1 MNKENSVQNTDERL
15 PNWVEALPIKWKNW
29 LLDHLEAEDKSPEE
43 LGKIL
48 LANGLKITDEELGD
62 FKMADFNLSYLIDVK
77 KNFFDIQEQRI
88 RLVTYL
94 ERPGM
99 CYFEDMLSEAEC
111 DELIHLSEQ
120 SGEFERAL
128 ILNDETASNEIGSHR
143 KSDSMCYLHGQNP
156 LIATI
161 EQRIA
166 TLVNWPATHGE
177 YLQILRYQQTGEYR
191 PHVDFFSSNSPGG
204 VKSLS
209 YGGQRVATFIL
220 YLSDVEAGG
229 STKFPNLGLEFKPK
243 KGAALLFTNIDILGR
258 PDQNTLHAGMPV
270 IDGTKYIATKWL
282 RERAFEIEPTKTQPI
297 DSKKLK
303 NKKRGSKSKR

>member
-1 MNKENSVQNTDERL
+1 MQNTVERL
-15 PNWVEALPIKWKNW
+15 PKWVETLPIKWKNW
-29 LLDHLEAEDKSPEE
+29 LLDHLEAEDKTPEE

-62 FKMADFNLSYLIDVK
+62 VKMADFNLSYMIDLK
-77 KNFFDIQEQRI
+77 KNFFNIDGKRI
-88 RLVTYL
+88 RLVMYL

-99 CYFEDMLSEAEC
+99 CYFEDVLSEAEC
-111 DELIHLSEQ
+111 DELVNLSEQ
-120 SGEFERAL
+120 SGAFERAV
-128 ILNDETASNEIGSHR
+128 IINEETALDEARSYR
-143 KSDSMCYLHGQNP
+143 KSDTVAYSHGQTP

-177 YLQILRYQQTGEYR
+177 YLAILRYQQTGEYR
-191 PHVDFFSSNSPGG
+191 PHVDFFSTNSPGG
-204 VKSLS
+204 IKNLS